1 MMYKDAVAP
10 LSQQPSPL
18 GPVPPHGA
26 AGSFLI
32 SFVISGE
39 MRGKQRPRVTRRGHV
54 YTPTETREAEA
65 VIAKLAAEAMAGR
78 PPIQCAVGLCI
89 IIDTE
94 PPRSASKAA
103 RERMLSG
110 EEHPTKK
117 PDLDNVVKLIS
128 DAMNGIVYVDDKQVV
143 GLFVQKGYAKV
154 ARTVVT
160 VQPLAELEE

>member
-1 MMYKDAVAP
+1 
-10 LSQQPSPL
+10 
-18 GPVPPHGA
+18 
-26 AGSFLI
+26 
-32 SFVISGE
+32 

-78 PPIQCAVGLCI
+78 PPIQRAVSLCVI
-89 IIDTE
+89 IGTE
-94 PPRSASKAA
+94 PPKSASKAA

-143 GLFVQKGYAKV
+143 VLSVWKAYAKV
-154 ARTVVT
+154 ARTMVN
-160 VQPLAELEE
+160 VQPLAVFQE